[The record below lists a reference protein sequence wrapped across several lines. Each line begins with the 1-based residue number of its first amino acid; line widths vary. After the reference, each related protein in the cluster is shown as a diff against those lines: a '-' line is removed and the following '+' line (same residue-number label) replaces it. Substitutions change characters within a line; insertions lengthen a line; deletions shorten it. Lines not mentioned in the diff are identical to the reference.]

1 MARTVVGLF
10 SSATAAHVA
19 TEQLLAAGFQRSNL
33 NLATQDTL
41 RAAHLPAAATPATPT
56 ESFEEGI
63 VRFFTD
69 LFAGP
74 DNADAQA
81 HIAALRP
88 DSAVL
93 TVNAA
98 TEAEADRARTLLDAH
113 GAIDVYK
120 QARPADYTPPRPGR
134 TDDIVD
140 LEGSLSRLRDDDA
153 LDANG
158 LTTH

>member
-10 SSATAAHVA
+10 SSAAEAQFA
-19 TEQLLAAGFQRSNL
+19 TEQLLAAGFQRHNI
-33 NLATQDTL
+33 NVATQDTL
-41 RAAHLPAAATPATPT
+41 RAQHLPATADGSAPV

-69 LFAGP
+69 LFAGHET
-74 DNADAQA
+74 DDAPA
-81 HIAALRP
+81 HIAATSA
-88 DSAVL
+88 DTAVL

-98 TEAEADRARTLLDAH
+98 TEEEADRARTLLNAN
-113 GAIDVYK
+113 GAADVYK
-120 QARPADYTPPRPGR
+120 QAASRGYVRPTP
-134 TDDIVD
+134 TNYIVD
-140 LEGSLSRLRDDDA
+140 LEGSLYRVRDADD

>member
-10 SSATAAHVA
+10 NSAAEAQQA
-19 TEQLLAAGFQRSNL
+19 IEQLLTAGFLRSNV

-41 RAAHLPAAATPATPT
+41 RAAHLPGIAVPSMPT

-63 VRFFTD
+63 VRFFTN
-69 LFAGP
+69 LFAG
-74 DNADAQA
+74 NEDAQA
-81 HIAALRP
+81 HIDATGP
-88 DSAVL
+88 DSAVI
-93 TVNAA
+93 TVNPGSD
-98 TEAEADRARTLLDAH
+98 EDAEQARVILNEY

-120 QARPADYTPPRPGR
+120 QPPSPGFVSPR
-134 TDDIVD
+134 TSLAGDIVD
-140 LEGSLSRLRDDDA
+140 LEGSLSRVRDKDG